1 MSMYFE
7 ENYMHGLNE
16 DEIMAVEGLLML
28 SLSDD
33 NDDELNTT
41 FIQDDDEENLYPTIP
56 DWRYMNAG

>member
-33 NDDELNTT
+33 NDDELNTA